1 MTILI
6 GVLCKNGVI
15 IGSDSVAT
23 CESGPNNPTMEL
35 GPVRKIEII
44 ENKII
49 TATTGSI
56 GLSQRYIS
64 ILTRLTKQGIKKK
77 DEMKFATDIS
87 HEVIADFQ
95 NTPPF
100 SSHPYQGWG
109 LGALLGF
116 SIDDN
121 FYLVEFDVTNFR
133 PEFKNKRDLPIVSM
147 GLGQRF
153 ADPFLAFLWKDFLKG
168 EEISLEEGILV
179 ACWALEHTLKVN
191 YGMIG
196 GDKKISLLTKN
207 SNKDIECRN
216 LSQEEIMHYSNHIID
231 IMTYISNYKKE
242 FISLEVSSSLPT
254 PPLKKSP

>member
-1 MTILI
+1 MTVLI
-6 GVLCKNGVI
+6 GVLCKNGIV

-23 CESGPNNPTMEL
+23 CSSGPSSPTMEV

-44 ENKII
+44 EDKII

-56 GLSQRYIS
+56 GLSQRYIN
-64 ILTRLTKQGIKKK
+64 ILTRLVKQGFKK
-77 DEMKFATDIS
+77 DEMKCVTSIS

-100 SSHPYQGWG
+100 SSNPFQGWG
-109 LGALLGF
+109 LGALLAF

-121 FYLVEFDVTNFR
+121 FYLVEFDVTDFR

-168 EEISLEEGILV
+168 NEISLSEGILIT
-179 ACWALEHTLKVN
+179 CWTLDHTLKVN

-196 GDKKISLLTKN
+196 GDKNISLLTKN
-207 SNKDIECRN
+207 SKNEVVCRY
-216 LSQEEIMHYSNHIID
+216 LLEEEVMHYTNHISD
-231 IMTYISNYKKE
+231 IMTYITDYKKE
-242 FISLEVSSSLPT
+242 FLSLEENSSIPF
-254 PPLKKSP
+254 PPLKK